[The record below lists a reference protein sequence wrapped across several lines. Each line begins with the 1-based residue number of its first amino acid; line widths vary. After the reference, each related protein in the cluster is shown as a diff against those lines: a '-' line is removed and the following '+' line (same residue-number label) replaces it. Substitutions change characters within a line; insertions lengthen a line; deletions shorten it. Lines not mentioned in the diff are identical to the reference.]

1 MIKSIQ
7 MGEKEVQFS
16 TCFAWVFI
24 YKSQFGKD
32 PAQILLPAV
41 KDLQGA
47 DEATAG
53 YTLMEK
59 LGFSG
64 VTEISWAMARL
75 ADKKTPEPEAWI
87 ASFGDDFALM
97 DLVTDVLPEAIESC
111 FTTKKSGAPI
121 PPEN

>member
-1 MIKSIQ
+1 MIKTVQ
-7 MGEKEVQFS
+7 MGEKEIQFS
-16 TCFAWVFI
+16 TSFAWVFI

-41 KDLQGA
+41 RDLQGA
-47 DEATAG
+47 DEETAG

-75 ADKKTPEPEAWI
+75 ADKKTPDPDAWI
-87 ASFGDDFALM
+87 ASLGDDFDLM
-97 DLVTDVLPEAIESC
+97 SLVTDVLPEAIESC

-121 PPEN
+121 PPEK

>member
-1 MIKSIQ
+1 MIKTVQ
-7 MGEKEVQFS
+7 MGEKELQFS
-16 TCFAWVFI
+16 TSFAWVFI

-41 KDLQGA
+41 RDLQGA
-47 DEATAG
+47 DEESAG

-75 ADKKTPEPEAWI
+75 ADKKTPDPEAWI
-87 ASFGDDFALM
+87 ASLGDDFDM
-97 DLVTDVLPEAIESC
+97 MELVTEVLPEAIESC

-121 PPEN
+121 PPEK

>member
-1 MIKSIQ
+1 MIKTVQ
-7 MGEKEVQFS
+7 MGEKELQFS
-16 TCFAWVFI
+16 TSFAWVFI

-41 KDLQGA
+41 RDLQGA
-47 DEATAG
+47 DEESAG
-53 YTLMEK
+53 YTLMER

-75 ADKKTPEPEAWI
+75 ADKKTPDPEAWI
-87 ASFGDDFALM
+87 ASLGDDFDM
-97 DLVTDVLPEAIESC
+97 MELVTEVLPEAIESC

-121 PPEN
+121 PPEK